1 MTIIRAPRPERNFY
15 MLDKAISE
23 DKRLSWSARGIL
35 IFLLGKPDHWKVSV
49 PALVNETADAAKSTG
64 RDAVYNLL
72 GELIST
78 GYVQRVKRADGAL
91 EYIVS
96 EPNPENPDVAAKPL
110 PEKPDPE
117 KPDPE
122 KPDPEKP
129 DPEKPDPEKPDPE
142 KPDPE
147 NQDALVSTDK
157 AVRTE
162 SKASTDIAAP
172 ANPPSAKSKK
182 QKRAEI
188 TLQAFIDDCK
198 AAGEKAMRDDDPIV
212 KYADDANIPFEMLNL
227 AWVVFK
233 DKFIDSGAKKI
244 DWRAQF
250 RTYVKNGWLRLWF
263 FDANGNCKLT
273 TAGEQ
278 ARRVHLPHEPHLQ
291 YTDARYE
298 NPPVNRIAEHNQRVV
313 DAFLA
318 QDARRNSNTV
328 DMDAPFHKPPE
339 LAF

>member
-35 IFLLGKPDHWKVSV
+35 IFLLGKPDHWQVSV
-49 PALVNETADAAKSTG
+49 PALINETQESPMPSG
-64 RDAVYNLL
+64 RDAIHRVLR
-72 GELIST
+72 ELVDV
-78 GYVQRVKRADGAL
+78 GYIKRLRHADGSMN
-91 EYIVS
+91 YMVR
-96 EPNPENPDVAAKPL
+96 EPDTDFPDEVKTPKPENPDR
-110 PEKPDPE
+110 ENPDRDF
-117 KPDPE
+117 PDV
-122 KPDPEKP
+122 
-129 DPEKPDPEKPDPE
+129 
-142 KPDPE
+142 
-147 NQDALVSTDK
+147 LVSTDK
-157 AVRTE
+157 AVKNE
-162 SKASTDIAAP
+162 KAASTDRGAP
-172 ANPPSAKSKK
+172 SNPPSAKAKK
-182 QKRAEI
+182 QKRPEI

-233 DKFIDSGAKKI
+233 NKFIDSGAKKS

-298 NPPVNRIAEHNQRVV
+298 NPPVNRIAEHNQRIV